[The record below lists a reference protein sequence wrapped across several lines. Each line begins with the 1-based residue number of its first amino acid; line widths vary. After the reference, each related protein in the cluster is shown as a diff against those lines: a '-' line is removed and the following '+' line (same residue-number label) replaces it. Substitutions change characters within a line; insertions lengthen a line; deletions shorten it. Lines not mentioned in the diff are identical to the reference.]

1 MAAGLWSPGES
12 LAGVRCHHRELAG
25 LAERVER
32 MENIHSASIGDMLTP
47 SLETITPD
55 ETVTVAKRRMES
67 QTSRSL
73 IVVDGDRPVGVVQ
86 WRGLNRFE
94 GNDLIRDV
102 MQTDFPVLRAG
113 MSVDEVRSYLSGVDV
128 DLDHLPVVDESGILL
143 GEVPRGMIT
152 KSETATNAATEA
164 VVAGPEADPSRHS
177 QPQIHLEEGMKVV
190 GVSGKNLGSV
200 EQVELSA
207 EGYISHFAVKYGLL
221 GRNSKRLPADVISNV
236 QGDEVHLNIDQPEFK
251 MLADVGEEVV

>member
-1 MAAGLWSPGES
+1 
-12 LAGVRCHHRELAG
+12 
-25 LAERVER
+25 
-32 MENIHSASIGDMLTP
+32 MENATSASIGDMLVP
-47 SLETITPD
+47 SLETISPD

-86 WRGLNRFE
+86 WRGLSRHE
-94 GNDLIRDV
+94 GSDLIRDV
-102 MQTDFPVLRAG
+102 MQTEFPVLRSA

-164 VVAGPEADPSRHS
+164 VVAGPEADPSRHA

-190 GVSGKNLGSV
+190 GAGGKNLGSIDA
-200 EQVELSA
+200 VELSP
-207 EGYISHFAVKYGLL
+207 EGFISHFSVKYGLL
-221 GRNSKRLPADVISNV
+221 GRNSKRLPADVISRV
-236 QGDEVHLNIDQPEFK
+236 DGEEVHLNIDQPEFK
-251 MLADVGEEVV
+251 MLADVGDEVV